1 MKGVLVFLVLV
12 ALAICPYPEYDLEK
26 RRAKRKELQKEVA
39 KCILESDKISPEL
52 RKKMEESKDE
62 DFRKALHLFSSKL
75 EEADR
80 EVIRKCRR
88 IYFSKIRE
96 MFRER
101 MHERFSRN
109 YTHHMP
115 EDNEH
120 EHYRRKRYDDGPEKS
135 MHEGP
140 GAHERDHLGRNEHTL
155 EKPSASSLA
164 PKNRN
169 DQQGN
174 LASTKASPSAS
185 GANTKPSVKSSL
197 AKSSAAK
204 SSAAKSSAAK
214 SSAAKSSAAKSSADK
229 SSAAKSSPAKS
240 SAAKAS
246 APAASSKAKASNP
259 SSSGKKSNLQ

>member
-12 ALAICPYPEYDLEK
+12 ALAICPYPEYDLEQ

-140 GAHERDHLGRNEHTL
+140 GAHERDHLGRNEHKS

-164 PKNRN
+164 PKN

-174 LASTKASPSAS
+174 LTSTKASPSAS
-185 GANTKPSVKSSL
+185 GANTKPSVKSSP
-197 AKSSAAK
+197 AKSSAA
-204 SSAAKSSAAK
+204 
-214 SSAAKSSAAKSSADK
+214 K